1 MSACSDR
8 AYFALATGELQ
19 TAARRVSVINAM
31 PELKS
36 TRTEPAG
43 GERAPVHLRRKLL
56 FWIPAAV
63 FASAFG
69 SVVTAAFR
77 FLRPRAGEVGAS
89 GGASGGWFPVAKISE
104 LGGAEPLLREVT
116 IEHRAGWSATPRAH
130 SVFVLPGAQGRVVSA
145 VCPHEGCEV
154 DWDGGQRKFLCPC
167 HDSVFDADGARL
179 AGPAQ
184 SDLAR
189 MPTRVNA
196 DTLEMQY
203 GDASE
208 PPTQPGAPANG

>member
-8 AYFALATGELQ
+8 AYFASDGGGLQ
-19 TAARRVSVINAM
+19 TAARPRDVIMAM
-31 PELKS
+31 PEE
-36 TRTEPAG
+36 TPTQTERGG

-56 FWIPAAV
+56 LWIPASV
-63 FASAFG
+63 FASVFG
-69 SVVTAAFR
+69 SVAAAAFR

-89 GGASGGWFPVAKISE
+89 GGASGNWFPVAKVSE
-104 LGGAEPLLREVT
+104 LGGAEPLMREVT
-116 IEHRAGWSATPRAH
+116 IEHRAGWSVTPRDHA
-130 SVFVLPGAQGRVVSA
+130 VFVLPGADRRVVSA

-154 DWDGGQRKFLCPC
+154 EWDGVQRKFLCPC

-189 MPTRVNA
+189 LPTRTSG
-196 DTLEMQY
+196 DTLEIEY
-203 GDASE
+203 SDAAQ
-208 PPTQPGAPANG
+208 PPTQSGSPANG